1 MPIEIAVQDTAGALA
16 AQGGGADRLEVC
28 TSLALGGLTPSA
40 GTLHACIETG
50 MPSLP
55 LIRPRP
61 GDFTYSAHE
70 VDVARRDICAAMH
83 AGATGIVIG
92 ALIDG
97 SLDRTTLRLWS
108 DAALTINPH
117 AEIVIHRCVDVL
129 QSNGVTPEQLADM
142 CEGIPVTRILTSGG
156 RIIRQRR
163 TPCARISPRHP
174 GGTRDIRSSRRWTH
188 TPGTP
193 SFAQVSETSTF
204 PLPPQRKPGPP
215 APVEVLQT
223 SASQTLRSYN
233 RSHAPLTKLFL
244 VTNNDT
250 GKRKIGC
257 LARITATAGAYGA
270 IYVRPPQ
277 GSLCPSRDSA
287 YTPGAFMPS
296 PCLASYT
303 PSSRFW
309 PS

>member
-1 MPIEIAVQDTAGALA
+1 MHSPRREAEQTVWKYA
-16 AQGGGADRLEVC
+16 RH
-28 TSLALGGLTPSA
+28 SRSGGLTPSA
-40 GTLHACIETG
+40 GTLDACIETG

-61 GDFTYSAHE
+61 GDFTYSPHE

-83 AGATGIVIG
+83 AGATGIVVG
-92 ALIDG
+92 ALSDG
-97 SLDRTTLRLWS
+97 ALDRSTLRLWS

-129 QSNGVTPEQLADM
+129 QSDGVTAEQLADM

-156 RIIRQRR
+156 ASSISDGLAALITLHDILEERGISVQAGGGLTLEAIPPLVRAGIRDF
-163 TPCARISPRHP
+163 HL
-174 GGTRDIRSSRRWTH
+174 
-188 TPGTP
+188 
-193 SFAQVSETSTF
+193 

-223 SASQTLRSYN
+223 SALPTLRSCN
-233 RSHAPLTKLFL
+233 RSHAPSTKLFL
-244 VTNNDT
+244 VTNNEA
-250 GKRKIGC
+250 GRRKIVR
-257 LARITATAGAYGA
+257 LAHTTVTTGAYGA
-270 IYVRPPQ
+270 VYVRPPQ
-277 GSLCPSRDSA
+277 GFLCPSRDSA

-296 PCLASYT
+296 LCLASYT